1 MSSGWRVVVTIAIK
15 GADEDDHHVLLSEL
29 PEIESYQRLIT
40 EAARALFMA
49 DHPQRQRVLRGFE
62 STLQMGFAT
71 VRPGSAL
78 LPLEVREA
86 DQTIFR
92 DIPVETYVD
101 RAVLSTAHS
110 FRRAAGGH
118 RPAEPLP
125 PTVLELMED
134 LGASLADDRWME
146 ITPAGEPEQV
156 AVVDRTT
163 RAAIAKFV
171 PDRYEDDVAVEG
183 EVTRADVLSRRFRL
197 RVPGG
202 RGIEAPFTH
211 DDERRVTEALR
222 DHDERSVMVRGR
234 ALIEPDGT
242 AVRFVTVTAIE
253 FADEVRG
260 RTWAE
265 SWASLVRFA
274 DSHPVSGL
282 PSDLASNVDDYL
294 YRDRKRA

>member
-29 PEIESYQRLIT
+29 PEIESYQRLII
-40 EAARALFMA
+40 EAAKALFMV
-49 DHPQRQRVLRGFE
+49 DHPQRHRVVRGFE
-62 STLQMGFAT
+62 SMLQMGFAT

-86 DQTIFR
+86 GPTIFR
-92 DIPVETYVD
+92 DIPVEAYVD
-101 RAVLSTAHS
+101 RAVTSTARAY
-110 FRRAAGGH
+110 RRAAGGH

-125 PTVLELMED
+125 PTVLGLMED
-134 LGASLADDRWME
+134 LGASLSDDKWME

-163 RAAIAKFV
+163 RAAIAAFV
-171 PDRYEDDVAVEG
+171 PGRYLDDAAVEG

-202 RGIEAPFTH
+202 LGIEAPFTQE
-211 DDERRVTEALR
+211 DERRVTEALR

-234 ALIEPDGT
+234 ALMDPDGT
-242 AVRFVTVTAIE
+242 LVRFSTVTAIE

-265 SWASLVRFA
+265 SWARLLRFT
-274 DSHPVSGL
+274 DSHPVTGL
-282 PSDLASNVDDYL
+282 PADLASNVDEYL